1 MKKQNDIEYA
11 LKRLVRAV
19 NGWIEAKNDNPLT
32 LKSLTKLQDAEIELS
47 SALSTAETVLEN
59 LIQ

>member
-19 NGWIEAKNDNPLT
+19 NRWIEAKNDNPLT

-59 LIQ
+59 LIP